1 MIKYLAGGPFTGAL
15 GLFCINNPNK
25 DNTMGA
31 YTRLEAVNEML
42 LHAGESPV
50 SDLEGSSGVD
60 TSIAETILD
69 QKTLDAQARGLAN
82 NLTIRT
88 LTADAQGIIYLPA
101 DCMSASM
108 LDDVETV
115 RPDMTY
121 ARITTR
127 GWESGAAYF
136 YNLTDGN
143 RIFTPAKTYDSEVI
157 LKVDWVDMD
166 TPVQK
171 DITMQAAR
179 QYQMLSQGDGA
190 VDNYLAQLELF
201 YGAKAAGADV
211 RSKKYNTMFMQN
223 NVFQATKA
231 RQARSSS
238 ASLRY
243 WNARGAD

>member
-1 MIKYLAGGPFTGAL
+1 
-15 GLFCINNPNK
+15 
-25 DNTMGA
+25 MGA
-31 YTRLEAVNEML
+31 YTRLQAVNEML

-50 SDLEGSSGVD
+50 SDLVDSSGVD

-88 LTADAQGIIYLPA
+88 LTANGTGIVYLPSDA
-101 DCMSASM
+101 MSASM
-108 LDDVETV
+108 LTNVYSARKDV
-115 RPDMTY
+115 TY

-127 GWESGAAYF
+127 GWEAGAAYF
-136 YNLTDGN
+136 YNLTDGTN
-143 RIFTPAKTYDSEVI
+143 IFTPNAEYDAEVI

-201 YGAKAAGADV
+201 YGAKARGADV
-211 RSKKYNTMFMQN
+211 RSKDYNTMMMQN
-223 NVFQATKA
+223 NVFQATKGRRA
-231 RQARSSS
+231 RTDSQ
-238 ASLRY
+238 SLRF
-243 WNARGAD
+243 WNAPGAD

>member
-1 MIKYLAGGPFTGAL
+1 
-15 GLFCINNPNK
+15 
-25 DNTMGA
+25 MGA
-31 YTRLEAVNEML
+31 YTRLQAVNEML

-82 NLTIRT
+82 NITIRT

-101 DCMSASM
+101 DTMSAEM
-108 LDDVETV
+108 LTPIETT
-115 RPDMTY
+115 RDDMTF

-127 GWESGAAYF
+127 GWEAGAAYF
-136 YNLTDGN
+136 YNLTDGT
-143 RIFTPAKTYDSEVI
+143 RVFTPTNEYNAEVI

-166 TPVQK
+166 TPIQK

-190 VDNYLAQLELF
+190 VDNYLAQIEQY
-201 YGAKAAGADV
+201 YGAKAKGADV
-211 RSKKYNTMFMQN
+211 RSKNYNTLFMQN
-223 NVFQATKA
+223 NAFQASQN
-231 RQARSSS
+231 RQARVS
-238 ASLRY
+238 AEQLRF
-243 WNARGAD
+243 WRASGPNGS

>member
-1 MIKYLAGGPFTGAL
+1 
-15 GLFCINNPNK
+15 
-25 DNTMGA
+25 MGA

-50 SDLEGSSGVD
+50 SDLSGSSGVD

-88 LTADAQGIIYLPA
+88 ITASAGGIVSLPSDALSATMLT
-101 DCMSASM
+101 
-108 LDDVETV
+108 DVETS
-115 RPDMTY
+115 RDDMTY
-121 ARITTR
+121 ARVTTR
-127 GWESGAAYF
+127 GWDSGNAYF
-136 YNLTDGN
+136 YNLTDGTN
-143 RIFTPAKTYDSEVI
+143 VFEPNKDYDVEVI
-157 LKVDWVDMD
+157 LEVAWVDMD

-201 YGAKAAGADV
+201 YGAKAKGADV
-211 RSKKYNTMFMQN
+211 RSKNYNTMFMQN
-223 NVFQATKA
+223 NVFNSTQNRRA
-231 RQARSSS
+231 RMDSR
-238 ASLRY
+238 SLRF
-243 WNARGAD
+243 WNARGGN